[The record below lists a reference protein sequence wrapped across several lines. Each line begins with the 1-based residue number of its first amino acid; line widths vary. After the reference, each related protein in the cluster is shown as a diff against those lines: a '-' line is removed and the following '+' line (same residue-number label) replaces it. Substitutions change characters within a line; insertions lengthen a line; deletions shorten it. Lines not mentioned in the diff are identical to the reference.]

1 VLELTGNA
9 VGDGIQGLV
18 APHGGALVGG
28 GGAGEGSWG
37 LASLSTLGLGDNG
50 LGSEHWHALVA
61 LVGEVG
67 STLAQLDLSRNHLH
81 ADCLAWILH
90 VLAAPRGHAHA
101 GALDAPDGARPP
113 APSII
118 PPALSIN
125 VGMAVGRVGG
135 FDATAVPELP
145 VQNMLPLLAARHVRA
160 LHLGGWRC
168 QGEALA
174 ALCRALSQ
182 SCSLQVLEID
192 VSAWEDWRCVAG
204 LLKALAQ
211 RTAAASPACRRLAV
225 AAPAPPAGTTMPQ
238 PLVAADVGRGAHE
251 HASTAGGLNTLTLRL
266 TAPRRRTTSRPPPP
280 SPGHARPSSSVGAGA
295 EGLVA
300 CPPPLAELLWALSR
314 HLVSS
319 PWLHHVDLSNCR
331 LADAGAA
338 CLARALCSAAAA
350 ASCPSRLRSLAL
362 ACNSL
367 GVAGAS
373 ALSRAIKVLEVTSC
387 PDVPSCPVH
396 ARVVGWWRQAPRL
409 LQLLT
414 RGRVCVSATG
424 AALGA

>member
-1 VLELTGNA
+1 MQGLEALGPRLRSQTRLEVLELTGNA

-18 APHGGALVGG
+18 APHGGGG
-28 GGAGEGSWG
+28 GVEECSWG

-113 APSII
+113 SASIT
-118 PPALSIN
+118 PTALSIN
-125 VGMAVGRVGG
+125 VGMAVGRGG
-135 FDATAVPELP
+135 GYDATAVPELP
-145 VQNMLPLLAARHVRA
+145 VQNMLPLCSARHVRA
-160 LHLGGWRC
+160 LHLCGWRC
-168 QGEALA
+168 QGEAFA

-192 VSAWEDWRCVAG
+192 VSAWEDWSCVAG
-204 LLKALAQ
+204 LLKALEQ
-211 RTAAASPACRRLAV
+211 RPAAPSPAC
-225 AAPAPPAGTTMPQ
+225 PATPAGTTMQQ
-238 PLVAADVGRGAHE
+238 PLLAADVGRRAHE

-266 TAPRRRTTSRPPPP
+266 TAPCRRTTSRQPP
-280 SPGHARPSSSVGAGA
+280 SHPRPSSLVGAGT
-295 EGLVA
+295 EGLVARA

-314 HLVSS
+314 HLVARE
-319 PWLHHVDLSNCR
+319 LHHVDLSNCR

-338 CLARALCSAAAA
+338 CLAQALCSAPAA

-373 ALSRAIKVLEVTSC
+373 ALSRALKVLEVSSC
-387 PDVPSCPVH
+387 PDVPHGPAH
-396 ARVVGWWRQAPRL
+396 ARVVGWWWQAA
-409 LQLLT
+409 
-414 RGRVCVSATG
+414 S
-424 AALGA
+424 LGSSNF